1 MISRGCGCIP
11 TTRTVAGLCVCCGSS
26 ALLAPAQRGGRGG
39 GGHDRRPRIKVHRH
53 LKVLLLGVRAHVV
66 DAGEGALAH
75 RTLGLARVHVPVQC
89 QRHGVAK
96 ALPADTAAEL
106 EIWRIYVCT
115 RKRGDQDERYYLTD
129 RQELTGDDRLCLSD
143 NIIFEC
149 THSRT

>member
-1 MISRGCGCIP
+1 MISRGCGSTTA

-115 RKRGDQDERYYLTD
+115 RKRGDQDERYYL
-129 RQELTGDDRLCLSD
+129 RIVRSEFTGDDRLCLSD
-143 NIIFEC
+143 NNI
-149 THSRT
+149 